1 MNKKKFALVFPIAI
15 SCLLFACNGSGTSN
29 NVVSESTSDLVSEIN
44 SEVTSEIESTS
55 SEHVVNPKTYYAAP
69 NGLATNEGTRESPFN
84 LAFGIDNLAEGDTL
98 ILLDG
103 TYKSGV
109 RFRIEEGRNG
119 SEQYPITIKA
129 ENIGKALIDFS
140 SQPFDSNNRGIQID
154 GNWWVLY
161 GLIVKGAGDNGIYIG
176 GHHNWVEHCE
186 VYECRD
192 SGIQLGRASALH
204 TKLESWPSYNTILN
218 CTSHDNSDPTGEDA
232 DGFACKLTTGVGNVF
247 KGCIAYNNIDDG
259 WDLYTKADSG
269 QIGAVLLED
278 CVAFQNGVSSTGKGL
293 ESSDGNGFKLGGE
306 SISVPHIVKNCI
318 AFNNLSHGFT
328 DNSNPGTIWLE
339 NCTSFNNSIRDTD
352 SNNIDMCRDKE
363 ITRGNYFK
371 NILSYSDGNHVEVN
385 PYVKEMTN
393 SRDQYFG
400 QADHCVFFSGLTTL
414 KIDKIDTCDYESEQ
428 FRGEPFIPSAN
439 PFVSTEVPTIKFDT
453 EGKPIYEF
461 NYLRDDKGNVDL
473 GDFLKVNPES
483 EFYTM
488 GAEGLPLGA
497 SLYGKEN

>member
-1 MNKKKFALVFPIAI
+1 MNKKKIISIFPLAI
-15 SCLLFACNGSGTSN
+15 SCLLMACNGGNGNNIQSGNFSSN
-29 NVVSESTSDLVSEIN
+29 EPVISEFESSN
-44 SEVTSEIESTS
+44 SS
-55 SEHVVNPKTYYAAP
+55 SEEIVINPTTYYASP
-69 NGLATNEGTRESPFN
+69 DGTPMNNGTKESPYD
-84 LAFGIDNLAEGDTL
+84 LPVAFSKLQAGDTL

-103 TYKSGV
+103 TYKSSI
-109 RFRIEEGRNG
+109 RFRAEEGRNG
-119 SEQYPITIKA
+119 TKEHPITIKA
-129 ENIGKALIDFS
+129 ENEGKAIVDFS
-140 SQPFDSNNRGIQID
+140 SMIFNSNNRGFQID

-161 GLIVKGAGDNGIYIG
+161 GLVVKGAGDNGIYIG
-176 GHHNWVEHCE
+176 GHHNLIERCE
-186 VYECRD
+186 TYECKD

-204 TKLESWPSYNTILN
+204 TKIDTWPSYNTILN

-278 CVAFQNGVSSTGKGL
+278 CVAFANGVSSTGFGL

-306 SISVPHIVKNCI
+306 SISVPHIVKNCM

-363 ITRGNYFK
+363 VTKGNYFK
-371 NILSYSDGNHVEVN
+371 NILSYSTGEHIEVT

-400 QADHCVFFSGLTTL
+400 NANHCVFFSGLTTL
-414 KIDKIDTCDYESEQ
+414 KIDKIDSCDYESEQ
-428 FRGEPFIPSAN
+428 YRGEPFIPSMS
-439 PFVSTEVPTIKFDT
+439 PFISTEVPSIEFD
-453 EGKPIYEF
+453 ELGNPIFDF
-461 NYLRDDKGNVDL
+461 NYLRDENGHVDM

-488 GAEGLPLGA
+488 GYEGKPLGA
-497 SLYGKEN
+497 ILG